1 MKACELGVHMRQIL
15 WQNSSWLLSNGLLS
29 ATLKTGQVDK
39 KFTGKMVDL
48 AGYLLNH

>member
-1 MKACELGVHMRQIL
+1 MKACESGFHMRQIL

-29 ATLKTGQVDK
+29 ATLKTDK
-39 KFTGKMVDL
+39 SGSFTGKMVDL